1 MGKVRGA
8 LGLCSNA
15 EARHFSKLLTENHE
29 KMWRQRDNMAIA
41 VFHQQFARFMV
52 GKFQVSKYAP
62 GDTDVEMSNLYSWF
76 CEDAKEG
83 DEGGV
88 NDIQG
93 KGRRGDLFDNS
104 SEHSRAK
111 RSPFWSDALSSYTAR
126 TAAMY
131 IHFQKLSR
139 GFSSEYSKSL

>member
-1 MGKVRGA
+1 MGKVSGA

-52 GKFQVSKYAP
+52 GKFQVSKYADAP

-93 KGRRGDLFDNS
+93 KGRRG
-104 SEHSRAK
+104 R
-111 RSPFWSDALSSYTAR
+111 PV
-126 TAAMY
+126 
-131 IHFQKLSR
+131 
-139 GFSSEYSKSL
+139 

>member
-1 MGKVRGA
+1 MLRCQICIHGFVKIP
-8 LGLCSNA
+8 
-15 EARHFSKLLTENHE
+15 K
-29 KMWRQRDNMAIA
+29 
-41 VFHQQFARFMV
+41 
-52 GKFQVSKYAP
+52 
-62 GDTDVEMSNLYSWF
+62 
-76 CEDAKEG
+76 KETR
-83 DEGGV
+83 EGSTTS
-88 NDIQG
+88 
-93 KGRRGDLFDNS
+93 KGRGGGGDLFDNS

>member
-62 GDTDVEMSNLYSWF
+62 VDTDVEMSNLYSWF

-83 DEGGV
+83 DEGRGQRHPREGEEGATCLTTHQSTVEPNGV
-88 NDIQG
+88 LF
-93 KGRRGDLFDNS
+93 GRM
-104 SEHSRAK
+104 
-111 RSPFWSDALSSYTAR
+111 PFRLTLHAL
-126 TAAMY
+126 
-131 IHFQKLSR
+131 
-139 GFSSEYSKSL
+139 

>member
-1 MGKVRGA
+1 MLRCQICIHG
-8 LGLCSNA
+8 
-15 EARHFSKLLTENHE
+15 F
-29 KMWRQRDNMAIA
+29 
-41 VFHQQFARFMV
+41 F
-52 GKFQVSKYAP
+52 
-62 GDTDVEMSNLYSWF
+62 
-76 CEDAKEG
+76 EDAKEG

>member
-1 MGKVRGA
+1 MLRCQICIHG
-8 LGLCSNA
+8 
-15 EARHFSKLLTENHE
+15 F
-29 KMWRQRDNMAIA
+29 
-41 VFHQQFARFMV
+41 F
-52 GKFQVSKYAP
+52 
-62 GDTDVEMSNLYSWF
+62 
-76 CEDAKEG
+76 EDAKEG

-126 TAAMY
+126 TVAMY
-131 IHFQKLSR
+131 IHTLSKTVTW
-139 GFSSEYSKSL
+139 FLF